1 MRFISNTNTRWVSA
15 LSCFLISSFSS
26 GQSIHIS
33 HCFSACPLV
42 DAENQIVVRHLY
54 ASEIN
59 RQTGVADWVAYR
71 ILPGT
76 IGIASLLPRYWKAD
90 ELLPESGHFEVG
102 SSTLAIEQPDLSEA
116 QDRDYRVNEF
126 VLNSDD
132 RGRLAPMTSF
142 ADTPYWDDL
151 NYTSN
156 MASLPSDLRLGAW
169 SRLDQAIN
177 ELSSSE
183 STIYVVSGPIYR
195 TESFNSEKLFEEA
208 PERYFKIVATPE
220 SYASFAFDAKL
231 PIHATYCSQLETIGA
246 IQELTGFEI
255 FPNLATSL
263 TPGLFASLGCGQQ
276 YRNLKNEDE

>member
-15 LSCFLISSFSS
+15 LSFFLISSFSS

-42 DAENQIVVRHLY
+42 DAENQVVVRHLY

-59 RQTGVADWVAYR
+59 RQTGVADGVAYR
-71 ILPGT
+71 ILPST
-76 IGIASLLPRYWKAD
+76 IGIASLLPRYWKGD
-90 ELLPESGHFEVG
+90 ELLPGNDRFEVG
-102 SSTLAIEQPDLSEA
+102 SSTLVIEQLDLSEA

-142 ADTPYWDDL
+142 ADTPFWDDL

-177 ELSSSE
+177 ELLSSE

-231 PIHATYCSQLETIGA
+231 PIHATYCSQLETIGS
-246 IQELTGFEI
+246 IHELTVFDI
-255 FPNLATSL
+255 LPNLATTL
-263 TPGLFASLGCGQQ
+263 TPDLFASLGCGQQ
-276 YRNLKNEDE
+276 YRNFKNEDE

>member
-1 MRFISNTNTRWVSA
+1 MRFISNTNIRWVSA
-15 LSCFLISSFSS
+15 LSFFLFSSFSS
-26 GQSIHIS
+26 GQSVHIS
-33 HCFSACPLV
+33 HCSYACPLV
-42 DAENQIVVRHLY
+42 DAENQVVVRHLY

-59 RQTGVADWVAYR
+59 RLTGVADWVAYR

-76 IGIASLLPRYWKAD
+76 IGVASLLPRYWKKD
-90 ELLPESGHFEVG
+90 ELLPDSDRFEVG
-102 SSTLAIEQPDLSEA
+102 LNTLVIEQPDLSEA
-116 QDRDYRVNEF
+116 QDRDYRINEF

-151 NYTSN
+151 NYISN

-177 ELSSSE
+177 ELS
-183 STIYVVSGPIYR
+183 TNKNPIYVISGPIYR
-195 TESFNSEKLFEEA
+195 TESFNSEKFYEEA
-208 PERYFKIVATPE
+208 PERYFKIVVTAE

-231 PIHATYCSQLETIGA
+231 PIHANYCSQLKTIGA

-255 FPNLATSL
+255 FPNLTTNL
-263 TPGLFASLGCGQQ
+263 IPDLFVSLGCGQQ
-276 YRNLKNEDE
+276 YNNFKNEDK